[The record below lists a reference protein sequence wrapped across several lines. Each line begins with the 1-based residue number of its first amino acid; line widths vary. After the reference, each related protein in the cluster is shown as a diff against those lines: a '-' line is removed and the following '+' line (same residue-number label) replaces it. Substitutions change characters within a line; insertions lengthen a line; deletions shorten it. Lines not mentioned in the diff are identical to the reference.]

1 MRARPFRASL
11 AGAVACLSIASVAP
25 AEHTATASQSS
36 AKEAAS
42 VVGVVDPWSDEGD
55 SAAELARTEFLLEE
69 TLDPWRGRRA
79 PSVWTRV
86 RSGLDSGPALASTA
100 SRRARTASPPVGSG
114 IDLPAPEAPPP
125 ASWIHPDVIDPWASD
140 SR

>member
-11 AGAVACLSIASVAP
+11 ACAVACLLVCSVAP
-25 AEHTATASQSS
+25 AEHTTVASQSS
-36 AKEAAS
+36 TKEAVS
-42 VVGVVDPWSDEGD
+42 VVGVVDPWAEEGD
-55 SAAELARTEFLLEE
+55 SRAELARTEFFLEE
-69 TLDPWRGRRA
+69 TLDPWRGRRT

-86 RSGLDSGPALASTA
+86 RSGLDSPPALASSA
-100 SRRARTASPPVGSG
+100 SRRRTASPQVGSG

-125 ASWIHPDVIDPWASD
+125 ASWVHPDVIDPWALD